1 MKGGRQ
7 KGDPQYIGARKRTI
21 LNGKPNCRAGGS
33 TGRRG
38 LRSLNQSRER
48 GRGFAGSATRHPEPM
63 TVCCPLDE
71 AVMEDGN
78 VGDGGNG
85 DNLPA
90 LSAKDGLRPAVFDVL
105 EGARRVMDMKYV

>member
-1 MKGGRQ
+1 
-7 KGDPQYIGARKRTI
+7 
-21 LNGKPNCRAGGS
+21 
-33 TGRRG
+33 
-38 LRSLNQSRER
+38 
-48 GRGFAGSATRHPEPM
+48 M